1 MLWGEPAGEVGDEST
16 CGVSVV
22 KFVGAFEVSV
32 DGFEELGWLLDRFTA
47 RLEGLA
53 VSGREVGL
61 GAIAIFP

>member
-22 KFVGAFEVSV
+22 ELVGALEVSV
-32 DGFEELGWLLDRFTA
+32 DGFEELARLPDRFTA
-47 RLEGLA
+47 RLEGFA